1 MIRGESLLSPRFV
14 FPQREGGMSGSFS
27 HSQGKRR
34 GGGCCMESRLYLAII
49 ILTREKVGNFY
60 GKLLTASFE
69 NKAPTRKHL

>member
-1 MIRGESLLSPRFV
+1 MAEL
-14 FPQREGGMSGSFS
+14 FPL
-27 HSQGKRR
+27 QGKRR

-49 ILTREKVGNFY
+49 ILIREKVGNFY